1 MKKITSKKILIQN
14 EIYKK
19 LMKLKG
25 PNESFSE
32 VIERLIQNQGK
43 PPLKHFGIGEEP
55 EEEILDEFE
64 RILKKFLS
72 AIPEPTIGAV
82 KEGIVEKRISGVTAS
97 LLSLAER
104 AVIEMEAGEFEQ
116 LYEKGN
122 EKEKKLIRIL
132 KYLLQF
138 LIRDIDY
145 LVYGV

>member
-1 MKKITSKKILIQN
+1 MKKITSKKILIQE

-43 PPLKHFGIGEEP
+43 TPLKHFDIGEEP

-82 KEGIVEKRISGVTAS
+82 KEGIVGKRIYAVIAS

-122 EKEKKLIRIL
+122 EKEEKLIRIL

-145 LVYGV
+145 LVYGI